1 MKTLKELRAVILV
14 LGVYLTFGCY
24 LWAGNYANM
33 RLERTYEIKYR
44 YMMMVTMVIF
54 WLAAAAAIALL
65 GGIMKKRFLWVEIV
79 LIDIPAVLML
89 LAQVLYFTVPN
100 LPMLVGVFSDKLMV
114 LGAVLAGCEAVRYV
128 RYFRN
133 GRSPYKRIV

>member
-14 LGVYLTFGCY
+14 LGVYLIFGCY

-65 GGIMKKRFLWVEIV
+65 GGDYEETVSLGGNCPDRYTSGADAFGTG
-79 LIDIPAVLML
+79 P
-89 LAQVLYFTVPN
+89 VLYSSESAN
-100 LPMLVGVFSDKLMV
+100 VG
-114 LGAVLAGCEAVRYV
+114 GGI
-128 RYFRN
+128 FR
-133 GRSPYKRIV
+133 

>member
-14 LGVYLTFGCY
+14 FGVYVIFGVY
-24 LWAGNYANM
+24 QWVNIYASI
-33 RLERTYEIKYR
+33 RLERTYELGYR
-44 YMMMVTMVIF
+44 H
-54 WLAAAAAIALL
+54 
-65 GGIMKKRFLWVEIV
+65 
-79 LIDIPAVLML
+79 
-89 LAQVLYFTVPN
+89 
-100 LPMLVGVFSDKLMV
+100 MV

>member
-14 LGVYLTFGCY
+14 LGVYLIFGCY

-65 GGIMKKRFLWVEIV
+65 GGIMKKRFLWVEICPDRYTSGADAFWHRSCT
-79 LIDIPAVLML
+79 LQFRIA
-89 LAQVLYFTVPN
+89 N
-100 LPMLVGVFSDKLMV
+100 VG
-114 LGAVLAGCEAVRYV
+114 GGI
-128 RYFRN
+128 FR
-133 GRSPYKRIV
+133 